1 MPCYQVRTTQLEIAA
16 ANRDLLA
23 KAMANVEGFDA
34 VVQMSDRIGFR
45 FHGAAGT
52 WKNGVIT
59 YRGGSRE
66 MDVNAIGRQY
76 SKESIK
82 ATAKKQGW
90 QLRFQKNGQVV
101 ATRRRFA

>member
-1 MPCYQVRTTQLEIAA
+1 MPCWQVRTTSLNVEV

-23 KAMANVEGFDA
+23 KALSKIEGFSA

-66 MDVNAIGRQY
+66 MDANVIQREY
-76 SKESIK
+76 SRESIK

-90 QLRFQKNGQVV
+90 QLRFQKNGQIQAV
-101 ATRRRFA
+101 RRRFA